1 MLHFIVFLITII
13 QVSSASSGIHRT
25 SKVRTEDEKK
35 NYLDYI
41 AKVERLWW
49 AAHENDIP
57 AAKAALDEGAP
68 IDAFYV
74 SNIDSFVA
82 FPNI

>member
-1 MLHFIVFLITII
+1 MMLHFIVFLLTII
-13 QVSSASSGIHRT
+13 PSSASSGIHRT